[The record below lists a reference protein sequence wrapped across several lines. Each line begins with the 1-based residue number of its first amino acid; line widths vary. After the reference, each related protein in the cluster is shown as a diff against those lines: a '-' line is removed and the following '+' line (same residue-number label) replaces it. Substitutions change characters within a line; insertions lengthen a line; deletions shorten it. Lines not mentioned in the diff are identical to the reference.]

1 MTNQEIFELLERF
14 DRSTALGLK
23 LTRDG
28 CSLEL
33 DRRGVAAVASAP
45 AAPSAPAAAPTAVAE
60 EALWVRAPLVGSYYA
75 APAPEK
81 PPFVRPGDRVT
92 KGQTLCLIEAMK
104 MMSEVIAPC
113 DCVIEEILQ
122 SDGAL
127 LAFDAPLFRYRAV

>member
-33 DRRGVAAVASAP
+33 DRRGVSAPASAP
-45 AAPSAPAAAPTAVAE
+45 TTPPVSPPAAAAE
-60 EALWVRAPLVGSYYA
+60 EASCVRAPLVGCYYA
-75 APAPEK
+75 APAPDQ
-81 PPFVRPGDRVT
+81 PPFVRPGDRVV

-104 MMSEVIAPC
+104 MMSEVVAPC
-113 DCVIEEILQ
+113 DCIIEEVLQ
-122 SDGAL
+122 TDGAL